1 MKFIFTL
8 IFTLSC
14 LQFTYSQDFRF
25 GKVSKKELLE
35 KQHPTDSTADA
46 AILYREMKTRFEY
59 SETDDF
65 YLLTEVFERVKIY
78 NKEGSD
84 WANKKVR
91 LYQSSGSSDEEISGL
106 KGYTFFLEDG
116 KVKDEKL
123 RNDGI
128 FEEEVNEFLEV
139 TKFTMPAVTE
149 GCVIEYKYT
158 IKSPF
163 VTNIDEYRFQEQIPV
178 NKVEMRFAVPE
189 YFNYKMHQKGWV
201 PFKIKEDGQTRSM
214 YFNSSASVASGFGG
228 VRQNTRTQRVEI
240 EYRENSYEVSM
251 EQVPALKEE
260 AFSGNIN
267 NYTTSLKFE
276 LSYTK
281 FPGSSLNMFTT
292 TWEDV
297 SKSVYDSNAFG
308 DQLKRDSYFND
319 DIDNLLSGISDP
331 TKKMIKVY
339 EFAKGKMNWNELGGL
354 FTQEG
359 TKDAYKK
366 GSGNAADIN
375 LLLVTM
381 LRYAGLNANPVLVST
396 KSHGIPLFPTR
407 NGFNYVIA
415 AVENGNNTVL
425 FDATIKE
432 GEPNVLQPE
441 LLNWQGRI
449 VREDRSSSWVSLYP
463 SKHAVQSTMMNLAIN
478 KDDYSIT
485 GSTQNRFTGHYALS
499 QRKSFINAKEED
511 IRKKLEEN
519 NGETEISNIT
529 FENLKK
535 LYQPVSLKYDFEN
548 FDAVEEIGGK
558 LYFSPLL
565 FLAMDENPFK
575 LNERSYP
582 IDFNYPVKDRY
593 IVTVDIPEGYT
604 IESVPESAAFA
615 LGENSGM
622 FKYMINN
629 LGGKLQISV
638 EFALNT
644 ATMPAHDYG
653 NIKEFFKLMIDK
665 EHEKIVLTKA

>member
-8 IFTLSC
+8 IFALSC
-14 LQFTYSQDFRF
+14 LHFTYSQDFRF
-25 GKVSKKELLE
+25 GKVSKEELLE

-46 AILYREMKTRFEY
+46 AILYREIKTRFEY
-59 SETDDF
+59 TESDDF
-65 YLLTEVFERVKIY
+65 FTLTDVFERVKIY
-78 NKEGSD
+78 NKDGFD
-84 WANKKVR
+84 WANKTIK
-91 LYQSSGSSDEEISGL
+91 LYQTSGSADEKISSL
-106 KGYTFFLEDG
+106 RGYTYFMDG
-116 KVKDEKL
+116 NKMKDERL
-123 RNDGI
+123 RNNGI
-128 FEEEVNEFLEV
+128 FEEESSEFLEL
-139 TKFTMPAVTE
+139 TKFTMPALKE
-149 GCVIEYKYT
+149 GCIIEYKYT

-163 VTNIDEYRFQEQIPV
+163 ITNIDAYRFQEQIPV
-178 NKVEMRFAVPE
+178 NQVEMRFAVPE

-201 PFKIKEDGQTRSM
+201 PFKINETKRPRTINFAYTTPADPGIGGRGLPSKES
-214 YFNSSASVASGFGG
+214 
-228 VRQNTRTQRVEI
+228 TQI
-240 EYRENSYEVSM
+240 DLLENIYEVSLSN
-251 EQVPALKEE
+251 VPALHDE
-260 AFSGNIN
+260 AFSGNID
-267 NYTTSLKFE
+267 NYSTSLKFE
-276 LSYTK
+276 LSYVDY
-281 FPGSSLNMFTT
+281 PGSPLKMFTT

-308 DQLKRDSYFND
+308 DQLKRDNYFDD
-319 DIDNLLSGISDP
+319 DIDNLLSGVSDP
-331 TKKMIKVY
+331 TEKMIKIY
-339 EFAKGKMNWNELGGL
+339 EFVKGKMNWNKFVGL
-354 FTQEG
+354 YAQEG

-375 LLLVTM
+375 LLLVSM

-415 AVENGNNTVL
+415 AVENGNNTIL

-441 LLNWQGRI
+441 LLNWQGRV
-449 VREDRSSSWVSLYP
+449 VRENRSSSWVSLYP

-485 GSTQNRFTGHYALS
+485 GSAQNRFTGHYALGK
-499 QRKSFINAKEED
+499 RKSFINVKEED

-519 NGETEISNIT
+519 SGETEISNIA
-529 FENLKK
+529 FENLKN
-535 LYQPVSLKYDFEN
+535 LYQPVSLKYDFKN
-548 FDAVEEIGGK
+548 FDALEEIGGK

-582 IDFNYPVKDRY
+582 IDFNYPIKDRY

-604 IESVPESAAFA
+604 IESLPESAAFA

-629 LGGKLQISV
+629 VGGKLQISV

-644 ATMPAHDYG
+644 ATMPAQDYG